1 VQLAHIQSLHQLF
14 AQVVHQGNMHP
25 PRQPIA
31 QDVSQEH
38 SQPVLDQAHVQVV
51 LLATIQI
58 ALGCQV
64 ARVVPMELI

>member
-14 AQVVHQGNMHP
+14 ALVVHQVDMHS
-25 PRQPIA
+25 PRQPVA
-31 QDVSQEH
+31 QVVLREH
-38 SQPVLDQAHVQVV
+38 SQRVLDQAHVQAA